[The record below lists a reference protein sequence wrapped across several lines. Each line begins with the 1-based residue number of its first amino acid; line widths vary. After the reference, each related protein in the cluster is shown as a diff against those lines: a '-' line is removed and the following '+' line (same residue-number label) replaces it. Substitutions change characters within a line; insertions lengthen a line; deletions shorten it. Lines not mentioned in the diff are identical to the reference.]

1 MSSLGTENE
10 LKTDTLETSR
20 SATLQRL
27 LAVVLLTQGVNA
39 MAIEEPDFDVLATY
53 DTYEVRRYS
62 PYLVAEV
69 DVVGDDSDSRAFR
82 ILAGYIF
89 GDNQQSEKMQMTA
102 PVETREPPSGQKL
115 AMTAPVISATANDA
129 TATYAFVMERKYTL
143 DTLPRPNDERIRLL
157 ERPERVVAVRRYSG
171 GWSEARYAENKKA
184 LLEALARDNVSAI
197 GAAEFARYDS
207 PFKLWFL
214 RRNEIW
220 VPIKWPNHTASRSG
234 SQ

>member
-1 MSSLGTENE
+1 
-10 LKTDTLETSR
+10 
-20 SATLQRL
+20 
-27 LAVVLLTQGVNA
+27 
-39 MAIEEPDFDVLATY
+39 MAIEEPDFDILASY

-69 DVVGDDSDSRAFR
+69 DVVGNDSDSRAFR

-102 PVETREPPSGQKL
+102 PVETREPPPGQKM
-115 AMTAPVISATANDA
+115 AMTAPVISGTANDA

-171 GWSEARYAENKKA
+171 GWSEARYADNKKA
-184 LLEALARDNVSAI
+184 LLDALTRDNLSVT
-197 GAAEFARYDS
+197 GPAELARYDS
-207 PFKLWFL
+207 PFKPWFL
-214 RRNEIW
+214 RRNEVW
-220 VPIKWPNHTASRSG
+220 VPINWIN
-234 SQ
+234 